1 MVNGNYAIEADLKPA
16 KDALV
21 LESAK
26 DNPNNNLLAVKEGNE
41 DDPRVKKLAKLLTS
55 PEVKKF
61 IEDTYDGAVL
71 PSF

>member
-1 MVNGNYAIEADLKPA
+1 MVNGNYAIESDLKPS

-21 LESAK
+21 LESPK
-26 DNPNNNLLAVKEGNE
+26 NNPYGNFLAVKKGNE

-61 IEDTYDGAVL
+61 IQDKYAGSVL
-71 PSF
+71 ASF